1 MFRKG
6 FTLVEIVVAVAIS
19 TLLLAGTV
27 GIAVK
32 ATHSLA
38 NEKAKGQSYSS
49 LTDAISKL
57 NSVRNAY
64 PIATVV
70 DVPNGYDFVVFT
82 NSGRTAGVLV
92 GVANVGSGTVEHL
105 LDPVADYATY
115 GEKALVVQDMTATQ
129 TAAVIVDHQAAYAVS
144 IREESVFRKLI
155 VENLQA
161 TAYNAD
167 RIVDVFLSVYA
178 VPRPELEGQPKSSF
192 PEFPVTFNLVL

>member
-27 GIAVK
+27 GISVK
-32 ATHSLA
+32 AVHSLA
-38 NEKAKGQSYSS
+38 NEKLKGQTYST
-49 LTDAISKL
+49 LTDAISRL

-64 PIATVV
+64 PLATVV

-92 GVANVGSGTVEHL
+92 GVADVGSGTVEHL
-105 LDPVADYATY
+105 LDPVANFDVY
-115 GEKALVVQDMTATQ
+115 GEKALVVQDITATQ
-129 TAAVIVDHQAAYAVS
+129 TAAVIADHQAAYAVS
-144 IREESVFRKLI
+144 IREESVFRRLV
-155 VENLQA
+155 VENFQA

-167 RIVDVFLSVYA
+167 RIVDVFLSAYV
-178 VPRPELEGQPKSSF
+178 VPRPEFDGKPKSSF
-192 PEFPVTFNLVL
+192 PEFPATFNLVL